1 MGMLRAVAVVILA
14 GLFMS
19 FANPAV
25 KLSLRDI
32 RSAERLL
39 YKCFISTGDSC
50 GAAVGHLLTSC
61 ITLLRVL
68 NVSPGMEV
76 RIPDSCRCFEEA
88 GLKEAEGTKAA
99 GFKLGFCVFQSRL
112 KQEGINLPD
121 DIRPEVV
128 R

>member
-1 MGMLRAVAVVILA
+1 MRMLRAVAVVILV
-14 GLFMS
+14 GLYMS

-39 YKCFISTGDSC
+39 YKCFIYTGDSC
-50 GAAVGHLLTSC
+50 GAGVGHLLTNC

-88 GLKEAEGTKAA
+88 GLKEAGGAKAA
-99 GFKLGFCVFQSRL
+99 GFRLGFCVFQSRL
-112 KQEGINLPD
+112 KREGINLPD